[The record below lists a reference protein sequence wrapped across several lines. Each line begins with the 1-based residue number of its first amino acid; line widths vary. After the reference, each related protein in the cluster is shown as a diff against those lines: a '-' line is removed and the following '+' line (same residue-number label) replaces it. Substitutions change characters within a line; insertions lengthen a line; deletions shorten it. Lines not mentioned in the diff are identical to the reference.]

1 MESNDENK
9 GDISDVVEEEDKVYM
24 YIFKNL

>member
-9 GDISDVVEEEDKVYM
+9 GDISDVIEEEDKVYM